1 MSKLVPSR
9 QNVYHIWAPH
19 KLAIWRTQRFSEKNF
34 KPRRNV
40 CHLWANLSRSNEMC
54 TTYEH
59 RMNLPLGGHRDSP
72 EWKNHSQDRDEFRFP
87 HKMRIKK
94 VHSQSEWWYHRVAHV
109 CLRINPNKRWY
120 MRVLRTFRKCS
131 ILLPGF
137 DEPVRNWSK
146 LWKTCQKFWGCLE
159 NDRFYR
165 ESALVPDLHQY
176 LLRICCI
183 LIIGVSN

>member
-94 VHSQSEWWYHRVAHV
+94 STVNRNDNTIVLLMFVSESIQITGDILHFCGLFGSAPYCYQILTNIFGTGQNFEKRVKSPQDASKMV
-109 CLRINPNKRWY
+109 DFIGRAPNGQ
-120 MRVLRTFRKCS
+120 
-131 ILLPGF
+131 ILPIF
-137 DEPVRNWSK
+137 
-146 LWKTCQKFWGCLE
+146 
-159 NDRFYR
+159 
-165 ESALVPDLHQY
+165 
-176 LLRICCI
+176 
-183 LIIGVSN
+183 